1 MVRVQR
7 KTPKEVHHSTKFS
20 KRSKPRVIFRK
31 ERTDL
36 LFDMAPPL
44 QESLN
49 VQECLK
55 FKMLHDKHFFRASA
69 LTPFSFKK
77 LNHGHKKTTELSLIY
92 QNRPRG
98 PPAAGCKN
106 LGFGANL
113 DPSEQHWI
121 SRKIFMIRPA
131 KEILSSTV
139 QGASS
144 PSDQE
149 ASSPST
155 VPMETAP
162 PLSASSSSNIPAV
175 APPLPQYEEREKEI
189 HPPESLI
196 PGGAPIIPARVG
208 GGKQTY
214 RGNIG
219 CSTKKNIFGTLPQ
232 AENF

>member
-1 MVRVQR
+1 
-7 KTPKEVHHSTKFS
+7 
-20 KRSKPRVIFRK
+20 
-31 ERTDL
+31 
-36 LFDMAPPL
+36 
-44 QESLN
+44 
-49 VQECLK
+49 
-55 FKMLHDKHFFRASA
+55 
-69 LTPFSFKK
+69 
-77 LNHGHKKTTELSLIY
+77 
-92 QNRPRG
+92 
-98 PPAAGCKN
+98 
-106 LGFGANL
+106 
-113 DPSEQHWI
+113 
-121 SRKIFMIRPA
+121 MIRPA

-162 PLSASSSSNIPAV
+162 PFQPVRPAIYLQW
-175 APPLPQYEEREKEI
+175 PPPFPQYEEREKEI
-189 HPPESLI
+189 HPLESLI